1 MPTLIY
7 EKTGQPVNVGDVIH
21 SNGRAV
27 IVCGWTEPRHPA
39 STGRIQ
45 VQTIDERKSWS
56 EYFPHVFDCDWTGE
70 PTANPWALGPFLGA
84 SPNEQRT
91 IS

>member
-45 VQTIDERKSWS
+45 VQTMDERKSM
-56 EYFPHVFDCDWTGE
+56 G
-70 PTANPWALGPFLGA
+70 
-84 SPNEQRT
+84 
-91 IS
+91 

>member
-7 EKTGQPVNVGDVIH
+7 QKTGQPVNVGDVIH
-21 SNGRAV
+21 SNGRPV

-45 VQTIDERKSWS
+45 VQTMDDRKAWS
-56 EYFPHVFDCDWTGE
+56 EYFPHVFDCDWTG
-70 PTANPWALGPFLGA
+70 
-84 SPNEQRT
+84 RT
-91 IS
+91 DR

>member
-39 STGRIQ
+39 STGQ
-45 VQTIDERKSWS
+45 
-56 EYFPHVFDCDWTGE
+56 
-70 PTANPWALGPFLGA
+70 NPGPNNGRPQRLG
-84 SPNEQRT
+84 
-91 IS
+91 

>member
-39 STGRIQ
+39 SGRIQ
-45 VQTIDERKSWS
+45 VQTMDERKAWS
-56 EYFPHVFDCDWTGE
+56 ISPTFSIVTGPAE
-70 PTANPWALGPFLGA
+70 PTANPSGLRALFRSNP
-84 SPNEQRT
+84 
-91 IS
+91 

>member
-21 SNGRAV
+21 SNGRPV

-45 VQTIDERKSWS
+45 VQTMDERKSWPS
-56 EYFPHVFDCDWTGE
+56 ISPMFSIVTGPAE
-70 PTANPWALGPFLGA
+70 PTANPRALGPF
-84 SPNEQRT
+84 
-91 IS
+91 

>member
-7 EKTGQPVNVGDVIH
+7 EKTGQPVTVGDVIH

-45 VQTIDERKSWS
+45 VQTMDERKVWA
-56 EYFPHVFDCDWTGE
+56 EYFPHVFDCDWTG
-70 PTANPWALGPFLGA
+70 
-84 SPNEQRT
+84 RT
-91 IS
+91 DR